1 MKASETKL
9 QKIIEGTN
17 QYVVPLF
24 QRTYSWGK
32 REWKTLW
39 DDLIE
44 IYEEGSQRD
53 HFMGSIV
60 TMPTTSVPEGVAKFT
75 LIDGQQRLTT
85 FFILLA
91 VIRNHARKRE
101 IGKLGEEIEN
111 TLLRNVYK
119 SDMDQL
125 KLLPTHVDR
134 AAFVHIVGG
143 AVPDMETPIGQ
154 AYRFFD
160 KMLEK
165 QEQDLEKL
173 KQVLVSSLSLVSIVL
188 DRDDNP
194 HLIFE
199 SLNAK
204 GRALTQADLLRNYFF
219 MRVHVDQQ
227 ERIYTEHWRPMQ
239 QDLGEGLTECIR
251 HFLMRGGKMVKQGDV
266 YIALKENADPKNRAE
281 VVEYLRELAK
291 FAKYYTHMI
300 HPETEPE
307 RRISE
312 RMERLNRIEVTTA
325 YPLILNVYDDYSTG
339 AISLENFTGV
349 LDAIENFMMRRW
361 VCGVPTYT
369 LNKLFPSLYTQAK
382 AHGNFVEGLRTTLAS
397 KNYPKD
403 AEFREKLTSSA
414 LYAMGERLQKTR
426 LLLERIEDSFGHH
439 ETVKQGT
446 LTIEHVMPQT
456 LTPWW
461 REHLGENCDET
472 HAVLLHTLGNLTL
485 TGYNGELTNDTFPA
499 KRKILL
505 ASHLELNGEFAEL
518 QRWTE
523 AEIKLR
529 AARLADRALGI
540 WPYFGP
546 DQLPEPPT
554 GDVTGR
560 IPVALTVLGES
571 FSVRSWRDVTE
582 KTVETIA
589 MLDPEAFQLLVQ
601 AFPTYIATDPTRFR
615 DFRKLS
621 NGYYLLTHFSAK
633 VAYQFCE
640 RIVQAAGLEQED
652 WSVQYGTRS

>member
-44 IYEEGSQRD
+44 IYEDGTQRD

-91 VIRNHARKRE
+91 VIRNHARKCE
-101 IGKLGEEIEN
+101 IGKLGEEIEH

-119 SDMDQL
+119 SGMDQL

-134 AAFVHIVGG
+134 AAFIDIVNG

-154 AYRFFD
+154 AHRFFD

-165 QEQDLEKL
+165 QGQDLEKL

-204 GRALTQADLLRNYFF
+204 GRALTQADLLRNYFL

-227 ERIYTEHWRPMQ
+227 ERIFTEHWRPMQ
-239 QDLGEGLTECIR
+239 HDLGDGLTECIR

-266 YIALKENADPKNRAE
+266 YIALKENADPKNPTE

-300 HPETEPE
+300 HPETEPD
-307 RRISE
+307 RRISV

-325 YPLILNVYDDYSTG
+325 YPLILNIYDDYSSG
-339 AISLENFTGV
+339 VISLEDFTGV
-349 LDAIENFMMRRW
+349 LDTIENFMMRRW
-361 VCGVPTYT
+361 VCGEPTYT
-369 LNKLFPSLYTQAK
+369 LNKLFPSLYTQSK
-382 AHGNFVEGLRTTLAS
+382 ARGNFVEGLRAILAS
-397 KNYPKD
+397 RKYPKD
-403 AEFREKLTSSA
+403 AEFRDKLTNSA
-414 LYAMGERLQKTR
+414 LYAVGERLQKAR

-439 ETVKQGT
+439 ETVEQRA

-505 ASHLELNGEFAEL
+505 ASHLELNREFAGL
-518 QRWTE
+518 QQWTE
-523 AEIKLR
+523 SEIKAR
-529 AARLADRALGI
+529 AAILADRALLV

-546 DQLPEPPT
+546 DQVPEAPT

-560 IPVALTVLGES
+560 IPVGLTVLGES
-571 FSVRSWRDVTE
+571 FTVGSWRDVAE

-589 MLDPEAFQLLVQ
+589 MLDPEAFQRLVG
-601 AFPTYIATDPTRFR
+601 AFRSYIGTDPTRFR
-615 DFRKLS
+615 DSRKLY

-640 RIVQAAGLEQED
+640 RIVEAAGLEQGD
-652 WSVQYGTRS
+652 WSVQYGVQS

>member
-1 MKASETKL
+1 
-9 QKIIEGTN
+9 
-17 QYVVPLF
+17 
-24 QRTYSWGK
+24 
-32 REWKTLW
+32 
-39 DDLIE
+39 
-44 IYEEGSQRD
+44 
-53 HFMGSIV
+53 
-60 TMPTTSVPEGVAKFT
+60 MPTTSVPEGVAKFT

-101 IGKLGEEIEN
+101 IGKLGEEIEH

-134 AAFVHIVGG
+134 AAFIDIVNG

-204 GRALTQADLLRNYFF
+204 GRALTQADLLRNYFL

-227 ERIYTEHWRPMQ
+227 ERIFTEHWRPMQ
-239 QDLGEGLTECIR
+239 QNLGDGLTECIR

-266 YIALKENADPKNRAE
+266 YIALKENADPKKPSE
-281 VVEYLRELAK
+281 VIEYLRELAK
-291 FAKYYTHMI
+291 FAGYYTHMI
-300 HPETEPE
+300 HPETESE

-325 YPLILNVYDDYSTG
+325 YPLILNVYDDYSAG
-339 AISLENFTGV
+339 VISLEDFAGV
-349 LDAIENFMMRRW
+349 LDTIENFMMRRW

-382 AHGNFVEGLRTTLAS
+382 THGNFVEGLRATLAS

-403 AEFREKLTSSA
+403 AEFRDKLTDSA
-414 LYAMGERLQKTR
+414 LYAVGERLQKTR

-446 LTIEHVMPQT
+446 LTIEHVLPQT

-472 HAVLLHTLGNLTL
+472 HAMLLHTLGNRSSNCCSISWGCIFRNSRHPRFTPANWRPWHR
-485 TGYNGELTNDTFPA
+485 TWRYQIPEFPMSLWY
-499 KRKILL
+499 RLL
-505 ASHLELNGEFAEL
+505 AL
-518 QRWTE
+518 
-523 AEIKLR
+523 
-529 AARLADRALGI
+529 
-540 WPYFGP
+540 
-546 DQLPEPPT
+546 
-554 GDVTGR
+554 
-560 IPVALTVLGES
+560 
-571 FSVRSWRDVTE
+571 
-582 KTVETIA
+582 VERQS
-589 MLDPEAFQLLVQ
+589 LFLCQ
-601 AFPTYIATDPTRFR
+601 
-615 DFRKLS
+615 
-621 NGYYLLTHFSAK
+621 SAK
-633 VAYQFCE
+633 V
-640 RIVQAAGLEQED
+640 GL
-652 WSVQYGTRS
+652 T

>member
-39 DDLIE
+39 DDLME
-44 IYEEGSQRD
+44 IYEEGTQRD

-75 LIDGQQRLTT
+75 LIDGQQRITT

-91 VIRNHARKRE
+91 AIRNHARKHE
-101 IGKLGEEIEN
+101 IGKLGEEIEH

-119 SDMDQL
+119 SGLDQL

-134 AAFVHIVGG
+134 AAFLAIVGG
-143 AVPDMETPIGQ
+143 AVPDMETPIGK
-154 AYRFFD
+154 AHHFFD
-160 KMLEK
+160 KLLEK
-165 QEQDLEKL
+165 HELDLEKL

-227 ERIYTEHWRPMQ
+227 ERIYTEHWIPMQ
-239 QDLGEGLTECIR
+239 QNLGDDLTECIR

-266 YIALKENADPKNRAE
+266 YIALKENADSKSPTG
-281 VVEYLRELAK
+281 VVAYLHELAK

-307 RRISE
+307 RRISM

-325 YPLILNVYDDYSTG
+325 YPLILNIYDDYSSG
-339 AISLENFTGV
+339 VISLEDFTGV
-349 LDAIENFMMRRW
+349 LDTIENFMMRRW

-382 AHGNFVEGLRTTLAS
+382 ARGNFMDGLRAILAS

-403 AEFREKLTSSA
+403 AEFRDRLTDSA
-414 LYAMGERLQKTR
+414 LYAGGERLQKTR

-439 ETVKQGT
+439 ETIEQGT
-446 LTIEHVMPQT
+446 LTIEHIMPQT

-472 HAVLLHTLGNLTL
+472 HAMLLHTLGNLTL
-485 TGYNGELTNDTFPA
+485 TGYNGELTNDTFLA

-505 ASHLELNGEFAEL
+505 ESHLELNGEFAGV
-518 QRWTE
+518 QQWTGT
-523 AEIKLR
+523 EIKSR
-529 AARLADRALGI
+529 AAGLADCALRV

-546 DQLPEPPT
+546 DQVPEPPT
-554 GDVTGR
+554 RDVTGR
-560 IPVALTVLGES
+560 TPVGLTVLGES
-571 FSVRSWRDVTE
+571 FTVASWRDVAE
-582 KTVETIA
+582 RTVEVIA
-589 MLDPEAFQLLVQ
+589 MLDPEAIQRLAE
-601 AFPTYIATDPTRFR
+601 AFPSYIGTDSSRFR
-615 DFRKLS
+615 RSRKLS
-621 NGYYLLTHFSAK
+621 NDYYLLTHFSAN

-640 RIVQAAGLEQED
+640 RIFEAAGLEQED
-652 WSVQYGTRS
+652 WCIQYGAQG

>member
-44 IYEEGSQRD
+44 IYEEGTQRD

-101 IGKLGEEIEN
+101 VGKLGEEIEH

-134 AAFVHIVGG
+134 AAFIDIVNGV
-143 AVPDMETPIGQ
+143 VPDMETPIGQ

-227 ERIYTEHWRPMQ
+227 EGIYTEHWRPMQ
-239 QDLGEGLTECIR
+239 EDLGEGLTECIR

-266 YIALKENADPKNRAE
+266 YIALKENADPKNPTE

-291 FAKYYTHMI
+291 FAKYYTHII

-325 YPLILNVYDDYSTG
+325 YPLILNVYDDYSAG
-339 AISLENFTGV
+339 AISLKDFTGV
-349 LDAIENFMMRRW
+349 LDTIENFMMRRW

-382 AHGNFVEGLRTTLAS
+382 AHGNFVEGLRSTLAS

-403 AEFREKLTSSA
+403 AEFRDKLTSSA

-472 HAVLLHTLGNLTL
+472 HAMLLHTLGNLTL
-485 TGYNGELTNDTFPA
+485 TGYNGELTNDAFPA

-523 AEIKLR
+523 TEIKLR
-529 AARLADRALGI
+529 AASLADRALGI

-560 IPVALTVLGES
+560 IPVGLTVLGES

-582 KTVETIA
+582 RTVETIA

-601 AFPTYIATDPTRFR
+601 AFPSFIATDPARFR
-615 DFRKLS
+615 DSRKLS

-652 WSVQYGTRS
+652 WSVQYGTQS

>member
-39 DDLIE
+39 DDLVE
-44 IYEEGSQRD
+44 IYKEGTQRD

-91 VIRNHARKRE
+91 VIRNHAKNRK
-101 IGKLGEEIEN
+101 IGRLNEEIEN

-119 SDMDQL
+119 NATDQF
-125 KLLPTHVDR
+125 KLLPTHIDR
-134 AAFVHIVGG
+134 TPFQDIING
-143 AVPDMETPIGQ
+143 AVPDMETSIGQ

-160 KMLEK
+160 RAIVK
-165 QEQDLEKL
+165 QELDLERL

-194 HLIFE
+194 HRIFE

-204 GRALTQADLLRNYFF
+204 GLALTQADLLRNYFF
-219 MRVHVDQQ
+219 MRVHFDQQ

-239 QDLGEGLTECIR
+239 QNLGDNLTECIR
-251 HFLMRGGKMVKQGDV
+251 HFLMRDGKMIKQGDV
-266 YIALKENADPKNRAE
+266 YMALKENADSKGGEE
-281 VVEYLRELAK
+281 VIEYLRELAI
-291 FAKYYTHMI
+291 FAGYYNHMI
-300 HPETEPE
+300 HPDKEPE
-307 RRISE
+307 HRISE

-325 YPLILNVYDDYSTG
+325 YPFILNVYDDYKTG
-339 AISLENFTGV
+339 VISLDDFTAI
-349 LDAIENFMMRRW
+349 LDTIENFMMRRW
-361 VCGVPTYT
+361 VCDVPTYT
-369 LNKLFPSLYTQAK
+369 LNKLFSSLYGQAK
-382 AHGNFVEGLRTTLAS
+382 QGRNFMEGLRSTLAT
-397 KNYPKD
+397 KDYPKD
-403 AEFREKLTSSA
+403 AEFREKLTNTS
-414 LYAMGERLQKTR
+414 LYAVGERLQKTR
-426 LLLERIEDSFGHH
+426 LLLERIEDSFGHR
-439 ETVKQGT
+439 ETVEQKK

-472 HAVLLHTLGNLTL
+472 HTILLHTLGNLTL
-485 TGYNGELTNDTFPA
+485 TGYNGEMANDSFPA
-499 KRKILL
+499 KQKILL
-505 ASHLELNGEFAEL
+505 ESHLEIKGEFANL
-518 QRWTE
+518 QRWTDT
-523 AEIKLR
+523 EIKSR
-529 AARLADRALGI
+529 AEHLADRVLGI

-546 DQLPEPPT
+546 EQLPDLPT

-560 IPVALTVLGES
+560 VPAGVTVLGER
-571 FSVRSWRDVTE
+571 FQVKTWRDVTE
-582 KTVETIA
+582 RTVDTIA
-589 MLDPEAFQLLVQ
+589 MLNPEAFRRLIEE
-601 AFPTYIATDPTRFR
+601 FPSYIAANGANFR
-615 DFRKLS
+615 DYRKLS
-621 NGYYLLTHFSAK
+621 NGYCINMHFSAK
-633 VAYQFCE
+633 VAYQFCKRVVE
-640 RIVQAAGLEQED
+640 KAGLEEED
-652 WSVQYGTRS
+652 WSVQYGTQS